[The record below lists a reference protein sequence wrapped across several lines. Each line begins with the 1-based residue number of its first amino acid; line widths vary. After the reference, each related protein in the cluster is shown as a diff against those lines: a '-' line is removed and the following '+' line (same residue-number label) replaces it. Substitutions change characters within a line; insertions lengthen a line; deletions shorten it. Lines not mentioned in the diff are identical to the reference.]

1 MNAII
6 QTLGSLPFTMRIV
19 RLPGIHHDANAVL
32 LIGSEEAIL
41 IDSGTAWYQLL
52 QQERIIGQCG
62 EACKLREIVLTSR
75 RYPFSG
81 GSLSI
86 SEHFGSIPISAHHSA
101 ISSLSTG
108 DFFTT
113 WANRFD
119 SDMPRFDV
127 EGIDGNSV
135 KILDDESIE
144 ILESPG
150 PSSCN
155 LLVFIPS
162 QQTAIA
168 GALLPRADRPMRW
181 DVPTGNLVQGLESL
195 ERLRDLQCEKLI
207 PMHGPSLQGRDH
219 ITETLERHIK
229 ALEQII
235 DSKGILPRSWP
246 KPAHT
251 SLWHEP
257 VPAWPRLEQETNQ
270 AEGRSRN

>member
-6 QTLGSLPFTMRIV
+6 QTLGSLPFVMRIV

-62 EACKLREIVLTSR
+62 EECKLREIVLTSR

-86 SEHFGSIPISAHHSA
+86 SEHFGRVPIFAHHSA

-119 SDMPRFDV
+119 SDMPRFEV
-127 EGIDGNSV
+127 EGIDGSTV

-144 ILESPG
+144 ILEAPG

-155 LLVFIPS
+155 LLVHIPS
-162 QQTAIA
+162 QKTAIV
-168 GALLPRADRPMRW
+168 GALLPRADRPIRW
-181 DVPTGNLVQGLESL
+181 DVPTGNLVQALESL
-195 ERLRDLQCEKLI
+195 GTLRNLHCEKLI

-219 ITETLERHIK
+219 IADTLERHIN

-235 DSKGILPRSWP
+235 ESKGILPRSWP

-257 VPAWPRLEQETNQ
+257 VPAWPRLEQESNQ
-270 AEGRSRN
+270 ADGKRRN

>member
-1 MNAII
+1 
-6 QTLGSLPFTMRIV
+6 MRIV

-32 LIGSEEAIL
+32 LIGSKEAIL

-62 EACKLREIVLTSR
+62 EECKLREIVLTSR

-81 GSLSI
+81 GSRAI
-86 SEHFGSIPISAHHSA
+86 SERFGDVPISAHHSA

-119 SDMPRFDV
+119 SDMPRFEV
-127 EGIDGNSV
+127 EGIDESTV

-144 ILESPG
+144 ILEAPG

-155 LLVFIPS
+155 LLAFIPS
-162 QQTAIA
+162 QQTAIV

-195 ERLRDLQCEKLI
+195 KTLRDLQSEKLI
-207 PMHGPSLQGRDH
+207 PMHGPSLQGCDH
-219 ITETLERHIK
+219 ITETLERHIA
-229 ALEQII
+229 ALEEII
-235 DSKGILPRSWP
+235 HSKGVLPRSWP

-270 AEGRSRN
+270 ADGNNRN

>member
-144 ILESPG
+144 ILEAPG
-150 PSSCN
+150 PRSAPGSRASRARRRRAGRGSCA
-155 LLVFIPS
+155 S
-162 QQTAIA
+162 AR
-168 GALLPRADRPMRW
+168 PR
-181 DVPTGNLVQGLESL
+181 Q
-195 ERLRDLQCEKLI
+195 
-207 PMHGPSLQGRDH
+207 
-219 ITETLERHIK
+219 
-229 ALEQII
+229 
-235 DSKGILPRSWP
+235 
-246 KPAHT
+246 
-251 SLWHEP
+251 
-257 VPAWPRLEQETNQ
+257 
-270 AEGRSRN
+270 